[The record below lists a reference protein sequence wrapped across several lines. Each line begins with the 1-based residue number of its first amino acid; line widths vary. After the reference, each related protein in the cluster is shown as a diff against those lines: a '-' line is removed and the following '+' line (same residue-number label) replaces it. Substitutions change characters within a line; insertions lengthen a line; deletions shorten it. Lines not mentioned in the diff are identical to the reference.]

1 LDDWRINFVDVN
13 IDILSAHGI
22 IHERQLI
29 SALPKQNK
37 YSGRAMF
44 IHKHSEHVEFREILC
59 SYGDE
64 CEDCPLLRSDAV
76 KSCR

>member
-13 IDILSAHGI
+13 IDILSACGI

-37 YSGRAMF
+37 HSGRAMF
-44 IHKHSEHVEFREILC
+44 IHEHFEHIQFREI
-59 SYGDE
+59 
-64 CEDCPLLRSDAV
+64 
-76 KSCR
+76 